1 MNGRAKPIVVALLA
15 LFVASAA
22 LTPAARAESR
32 GKQTAEAY
40 YEKGM
45 KAYTLGHFPEA
56 IAEFE
61 KAYELRA
68 EPIFLYNIAQSH
80 RQDNNLQRAIFF
92 YRRYLEAQP
101 DAKNRPE
108 IEQRIRDMET
118 QLSEQKEHASMAM
131 GSGPAPVAFSAPVTP
146 PPAIVAAPPASVP
159 APQASV
165 PAPQAEPP
173 APVTKE
179 NPGRGLRIAGI
190 TTAAVGVVGV
200 GLGVAFGLH
209 ANTLHDEA
217 YNPRWDA
224 AKLDS
229 SKTYRTLEWV
239 SFSVGGAAIVAG
251 GLLYYFGWSA
261 GTESPVAL
269 APMVAPGSGGAVLYG
284 RF

>member
-1 MNGRAKPIVVALLA
+1 MNGRAKLIVVALLA
-15 LFVASAA
+15 LVVASAA
-22 LTPAARAESR
+22 LTSAARAESR
-32 GKQTAEAY
+32 GKQTAEAH

-56 IAEFE
+56 IEEFE
-61 KAYELRA
+61 KAYDLRA

-92 YRRYLEAQP
+92 YRRYLEAEP

-108 IEQRIRDMET
+108 IEKRIKDMET
-118 QLSEQKEHASMAM
+118 QLGEQKEHGGTAT
-131 GSGPAPVAFSAPVTP
+131 GSVPAAAPVSAPVAP
-146 PPAIVAAPPASVP
+146 PPASPAVLVP
-159 APQASV
+159 APQPEQ
-165 PAPQAEPP
+165 PAPLA
-173 APVTKE
+173 K

-190 TTAAVGVVGV
+190 TTAAVGVAGV

-217 YNPRWDA
+217 YSPRWNA

-239 SFSVGGAAIVAG
+239 SFGVGGAAIVAG

-261 GTESPVAL
+261 GTEAPVAL
-269 APMVAPGSGGAVLYG
+269 APMLAPGTGGAVLCG